1 MAVTATTKTEIL
13 DSLMHVGKSTAQE
26 LAQALH
32 VSPQAIRR
40 HLKDLEDEHLIAY
53 EIQQVGVGRPQ
64 NVYVLTE
71 NGRARLR
78 TLPQNTPAQNEFAV
92 ELLETLAETL
102 GPAQMEQILAKQW
115 QRKAAEYRSKL
126 LQANLEEKL
135 QKLVQLRRAE
145 GYSAECFPLESEQGQ
160 TFVLTEY
167 NCAIANIAKT
177 FPTVCEHELEMF
189 AAALPDCQITRTHW
203 LVNGEHRCG
212 YLIAWTGLG

>member
-1 MAVTATTKTEIL
+1 MAATATTKTEIL
-13 DSLMHVGKSTAQE
+13 DALMHVGKSTAQE
-26 LAQALH
+26 LAQSLQ

-53 EIQQVGVGRPQ
+53 EIQQAGVGRPQ
-64 NVYVLTE
+64 NVYALTE

-78 TLPQNTPAQNEFAV
+78 TLPQQAQAQNEFAV
-92 ELLETLAETL
+92 ELLETLAETI

-126 LQANLEEKL
+126 IQANLEEKL
-135 QKLVQLRRAE
+135 QQLVQLRRAE
-145 GYSAECFPLESEQGQ
+145 GYSAECFPLESEAGQ

-177 FPTVCEHELEMF
+177 FPAVCEHELEMF
-189 AAALPDCQITRTHW
+189 AAALPNCQVERTHW
-203 LVNGEHRCG
+203 LVEGEHRCG
-212 YLIAWTGLG
+212 YLISKL